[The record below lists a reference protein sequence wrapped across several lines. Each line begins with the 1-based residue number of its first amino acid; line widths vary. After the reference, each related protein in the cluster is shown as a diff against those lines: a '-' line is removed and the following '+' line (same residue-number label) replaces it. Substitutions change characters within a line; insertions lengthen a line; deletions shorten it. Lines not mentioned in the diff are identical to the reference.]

1 MGHVPAA
8 QHTLR
13 ILSLLSTIDVPI
25 SAARIR
31 KELGIPR
38 STMYHLLKVMEEA
51 GYVVHIPGE
60 KTYGLGLAAYAMA
73 NAYTTQQ
80 PLVRLGAR
88 LIVPAA
94 EMLQGSGHISRLAGS
109 EIVYLHE
116 LRAPGAVS
124 LVTEVGVRLPA
135 TRTASGRSM
144 LAVLPEREARAAFA
158 TAAGSGSGETLRE
171 FHQRLAT
178 VRERGW
184 AEEVEEVARGQ
195 RSIAVAVLDHLQR
208 PAAALAVTFPVGR
221 FSESQVRAAVENLQ
235 RNAQLLSGRMYGTRT
250 S

>member
-1 MGHVPAA
+1 
-8 QHTLR
+8 
-13 ILSLLSTIDVPI
+13 
-25 SAARIR
+25 
-31 KELGIPR
+31 
-38 STMYHLLKVMEEA
+38 
-51 GYVVHIPGE
+51 
-60 KTYGLGLAAYAMA
+60 
-73 NAYTTQQ
+73 
-80 PLVRLGAR
+80 
-88 LIVPAA
+88 
-94 EMLQGSGHISRLAGS
+94 
-109 EIVYLHE
+109 
-116 LRAPGAVS
+116 
-124 LVTEVGVRLPA
+124 
-135 TRTASGRSM
+135 M

-235 RNAQLLSGRMYGTRT
+235 RNAQLLSERMYGART
-250 S
+250 F

>member
-221 FSESQVRAAVENLQ
+221 FSEGEVHAAVENLQ
-235 RNAQLLSGRMYGTRT
+235 RNAQLLSERMYGTRT

>member
-13 ILSLLSTIDVPI
+13 ILTLLSTIDVPI

-31 KELGIPR
+31 QELGIPR

-60 KTYGLGLAAYAMA
+60 RTYGLGLAAYAMA

-80 PLVRLGAR
+80 PLVRLGAK
-88 LIVPAA
+88 LIVQAA

-158 TAAGSGSGETLRE
+158 TAPDTGETLRGFQE
-171 FHQRLAT
+171 RLAE
-178 VRERGW
+178 VRKRGW
-184 AEEVEEVARGQ
+184 AEEIEEVARGQ

-221 FSESQVRAAVENLQ
+221 FGNDEVETAALNLQ
-235 RNAQLLSGRMYGTRT
+235 RNASLLSERMYGAKG
-250 S
+250 

>member
-158 TAAGSGSGETLRE
+158 TAPGSGETLRE

-221 FSESQVRAAVENLQ
+221 FSEGEVHAAVENLQ
-235 RNAQLLSGRMYGTRT
+235 RNAQLLSERMYGTRT

>member
-158 TAAGSGSGETLRE
+158 TAHGSGSGETLRE

-221 FSESQVRAAVENLQ
+221 FSEGEVRAAVENLQ
-235 RNAQLLSGRMYGTRT
+235 RNAQLLSERMYGART
-250 S
+250 F